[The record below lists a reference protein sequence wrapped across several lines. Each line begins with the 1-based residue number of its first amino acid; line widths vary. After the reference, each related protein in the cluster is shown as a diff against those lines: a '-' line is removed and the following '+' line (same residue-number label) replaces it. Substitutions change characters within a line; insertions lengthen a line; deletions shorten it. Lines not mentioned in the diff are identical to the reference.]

1 MLFLVLPLLSLL
13 TFWGPL
19 LLSIRAMKR
28 PENSQ
33 FLLTYWLVYAT
44 ISNIQSFFSV
54 YLGGLAMFVAIVAA
68 AFNVWLFYGHG
79 CLVVSHF
86 FGPDILRRTTGV
98 SSVSELDVR
107 FIDPMMVTLVA
118 RNPVAQGV
126 MRLLPRKISPFR
138 ELLQFNAE
146 FARSLLTSRRVS
158 FLQLMGGFFCYMDS
172 PVELNARYQQ
182 CRSLFG
188 KLSDPGPQVRSPEP
202 TRKLPQLPRVAS
214 PPDGMHYGEYRSVS
228 DNREYY
234 SRAPRPARSVNYASL
249 ISSDD
254 LERFEVEKRGS
265 RRRAASTGD
274 PPYPL
279 KPEVNLVR

>member
-1 MLFLVLPLLSLL
+1 
-13 TFWGPL
+13 
-19 LLSIRAMKR
+19 MKR
-28 PENSQ
+28 PESSQ

-68 AFNVWLFYGHG
+68 ALNVWLFYGHG

-86 FGPDILRRTTGV
+86 IGPHILRRTTGA
-98 SSVSELDVR
+98 SSVSELDAR

-138 ELLQFNAE
+138 ELLQFNLE
-146 FARSLLTSRRVS
+146 FARSLLTSRRMS

-172 PVELNARYQQ
+172 PVELNARYEQ

-188 KLSDPGPQVRSPEP
+188 KLADPGPQVRIPEP
-202 TRKLPQLPRVAS
+202 TRKLPPLPRVAS
-214 PPDGMHYGEYRSVS
+214 PLDGKKYAEFRSVS

-234 SRAPRPARSVNYASL
+234 YRTSRPGRAANYASL
-249 ISSDD
+249 ISSDE

-279 KPEVNLVR
+279 NPEVTLAR